1 MPTFRCTSCDRRV
14 DSPVVIG
21 AGDCPHCGGDVVYDI
36 HAGGA
41 PDDFRWPFNIPGYW
55 MTPMFTLAV
64 GGVGAGDPAAGVF
77 PARML
82 VDYIRIW

>member
-36 HAGGA
+36 HAGGTPEA
-41 PDDFRWPFNIPGYW
+41 ASERAEDGSERERREPLLRRIFR
-55 MTPMFTLAV
+55 
-64 GGVGAGDPAAGVF
+64 
-77 PARML
+77 R
-82 VDYIRIW
+82 

>member
-36 HAGGA
+36 HGGGQSGSGRDGA
-41 PDDFRWPFNIPGYW
+41 DEPGE
-55 MTPMFTLAV
+55 TPRYGRLL
-64 GGVGAGDPAAGVF
+64 
-77 PARML
+77 R
-82 VDYIRIW
+82 RILRR

>member
-41 PDDFRWPFNIPGYW
+41 PDGAREGVEDNGGSARREPLLRRIFR
-55 MTPMFTLAV
+55 
-64 GGVGAGDPAAGVF
+64 
-77 PARML
+77 R
-82 VDYIRIW
+82 

>member
-21 AGDCPHCGGDVVYDI
+21 AGDCPYCGGDVVYDI

-41 PDDFRWPFNIPGYW
+41 PDSSREGAEDGGDGGRRERLLRRIFR
-55 MTPMFTLAV
+55 
-64 GGVGAGDPAAGVF
+64 
-77 PARML
+77 R
-82 VDYIRIW
+82 

>member
-36 HAGGA
+36 HAAGSADTPRERIDDGGERERRE
-41 PDDFRWPFNIPGYW
+41 PLLRRIFR
-55 MTPMFTLAV
+55 
-64 GGVGAGDPAAGVF
+64 
-77 PARML
+77 R
-82 VDYIRIW
+82 